1 VIPPGSTIGIL
12 GGGQLGRMIALAAAP
27 LGYRCHIFCPDD
39 DAPAAQVSA
48 AWTHA
53 AYDNHAALDAFAAA
67 IDVATVEFENVPAAA
82 LERIAATKPVRPGAG
97 VLTVT
102 QDRLAEKA
110 LATRLGI
117 ATAPYFAVNSAIEA
131 SITARHLNGGAV
143 LKTRRMGYDGKGQI
157 AIAAATPD
165 AVAEAWH
172 QLGEVPCI
180 LEGFVDF
187 ALEISVVIA
196 RGPDGQIAAFEPFE
210 NRHANH
216 ILAETRWPAAIAP
229 EVATRAETV
238 ARALAQALD
247 HVGVMAVEMFVTAG
261 GEVLM
266 NEIAPR
272 VHNSGHLTIEAAAT
286 SQFAQH
292 VRAVCGL
299 PLGSTERRAD
309 AVMRNLVGDAVLEW
323 PKLLLDSGS
332 HLHLY
337 GKSEFRAGRKMG
349 HVTRLFPL
357 GAMT

>member
-1 VIPPGSTIGIL
+1 VLPPGSTIGIL

-39 DAPAAQVSA
+39 ESPAAEVSA
-48 AWTHA
+48 AWTRA

-82 LERIAATKPVRPGAG
+82 LERIAAIKPMRPGAA
-97 VLTVT
+97 VLAVT
-102 QDRLAEKA
+102 QDRLAEKT
-110 LATRLGI
+110 LATKLGI
-117 ATAPYFAVNSAIEA
+117 GTAPYFSVNSEIEA
-131 SITARHLNGGAV
+131 GTTARHLTGGAI

-157 AIAAATPD
+157 AIPAVTPD
-165 AVAEAWH
+165 AITEAWH
-172 QLGEVPCI
+172 KLGKVPCI

-187 ALEISVVIA
+187 ALEISVIIA
-196 RGPDGQIAAFEPFE
+196 RGPDGQVAVYEPFE

-216 ILAETRWPAAIAP
+216 ILAETRWPAAIASDVV
-229 EVATRAETV
+229 ERLGERARDRLG
-238 ARALAQALD
+238 AGR
-247 HVGVMAVEMFVTAG
+247 HVGVMAVEMFVTPAG
-261 GEVLM
+261 DVLM

-292 VRAVCGL
+292 VRAICGL

-309 AVMRNLVGDAVLEW
+309 AVMRNLIGDAVQEW
-323 PKLLLDSGS
+323 PKLLLDGAS

-337 GKSEFRAGRKMG
+337 GKTEVRPGRKMG